1 MPPTYDSEATET
13 SPFLTHHH
21 SHSRPRMEE
30 ARKSDDAHG
39 GLRSDDPELEGLTL
53 YEKKCVLINR
63 EMDANGMGRYQ
74 WNIWALCGFGYV
86 LDLLWA
92 QAFALVL
99 GPLEQEMGFPGSQ
112 SGNIQ
117 VCLPPLPNP
126 LPPLRCTAVA
136 NRCRLPSPLV

>member
-1 MPPTYDSEATET
+1 MPPNAHDAEATET
-13 SPFLTHHH
+13 SPFLRNR
-21 SHSRPRMEE
+21 SMED
-30 ARKSDDAHG
+30 ARKSSEPGSG
-39 GLRSDDPELEGLTL
+39 GVFQNDPEMEGLTL

-63 EMDANGMGRYQ
+63 EVDATGMGRYQ

-99 GPLEQEMGFPGSQ
+99 GPLEQELGFPDSQ

-117 VCLPPLPNP
+117 VCLPA
-126 LPPLRCTAVA
+126 PPDRSPALTSHE
-136 NRCRLPSPLV
+136 CR